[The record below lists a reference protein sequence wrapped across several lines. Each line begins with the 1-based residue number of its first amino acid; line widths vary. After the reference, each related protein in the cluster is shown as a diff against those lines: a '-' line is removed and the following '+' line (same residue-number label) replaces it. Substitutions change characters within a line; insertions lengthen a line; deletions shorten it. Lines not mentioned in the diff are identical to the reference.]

1 MFRAFRTKFL
11 VVQKFSREDVLL
23 ILKKLNPNKAPGP
36 DGIHGKVLKNCAQS
50 LAYPLS
56 VLFNLSFSTGCIPPD
71 WKLALVVPVHKKGNK
86 SSVENYRPISL
97 TSLVMKVFERCIKTA
112 LYAACSDLLD
122 NRQHGFVNE
131 RSCTTQM
138 IPFTDNLALAL
149 NNRSRIDVIY
159 FDFAKAFDS
168 VSHDLILNKLK
179 NIFNVDGLMLKF
191 IKSYLEGRQQ
201 QVVVGGQTSSS
212 LPVRS
217 GVPQG
222 SILGPLLFVIFIND
236 MFSCVSEGTNIALY
250 ADDTKIWREIIGYP
264 DHHIIQND
272 INRLYDWSVRNR
284 MKFHPQK
291 CKALSVSLQRN
302 VLDNLPFNTFFY
314 KLSGSDIDFVP
325 SQSDLGVAIN
335 SRFNW
340 GAQCKAL
347 VSKASSRLGL
357 LKRTCHFTT
366 DKRQK
371 RSFYL
376 ALIRS
381 IFEHCSVI
389 WSPQTATHLEQFVAI
404 QKRAIKW
411 INGEPYS
418 SYNDDKLATEQK
430 KLDILPVKQKFI
442 YNDLMTFYKIVNNI
456 IPVSLPTYIVLCRPE
471 GTRYTRHNAQIIDR
485 SDTST
490 YMSTTVPCSDAFRN
504 SFFHRSMLKWNSLP
518 VCIRQSERISTF
530 KVKLI
535 KHLWTADTVWPD

>member
-1 MFRAFRTKFL
+1 MESYTAFSTAKFRFIDSYAHLNASLENLVANLSSSGPAAFEPVQRFLRLKYGVVDPVKLELLLRKGVYPYLYITSFEVFDETELPPIEAFYNDLSKEACTEEDYAHAQKVWKEFDLKSLNEMVHLYISSDVVLLDSVLQQYRTECLSSYNLFSLLLFSSDQAALFNEYFYEQFSQESDYGIDIDFRDDCFSSL
-11 VVQKFSREDVLL
+11 VFSREDVLL

-36 DGIHGKVLKNCAQS
+36 DGINGKVLKNCAQS

-71 WKLALVVPVHKKGNK
+71 WKLALVVPVHKKGDK

-340 GAQCKAL
+340 GA
-347 VSKASSRLGL
+347 
-357 LKRTCHFTT
+357 
-366 DKRQK
+366 
-371 RSFYL
+371 
-376 ALIRS
+376 
-381 IFEHCSVI
+381 
-389 WSPQTATHLEQFVAI
+389 
-404 QKRAIKW
+404 
-411 INGEPYS
+411 
-418 SYNDDKLATEQK
+418 
-430 KLDILPVKQKFI
+430 
-442 YNDLMTFYKIVNNI
+442 
-456 IPVSLPTYIVLCRPE
+456 
-471 GTRYTRHNAQIIDR
+471 
-485 SDTST
+485 
-490 YMSTTVPCSDAFRN
+490 
-504 SFFHRSMLKWNSLP
+504 
-518 VCIRQSERISTF
+518 
-530 KVKLI
+530 
-535 KHLWTADTVWPD
+535 

>member
-1 MFRAFRTKFL
+1 
-11 VVQKFSREDVLL
+11 
-23 ILKKLNPNKAPGP
+23 
-36 DGIHGKVLKNCAQS
+36 
-50 LAYPLS
+50 
-56 VLFNLSFSTGCIPPD
+56 
-71 WKLALVVPVHKKGNK
+71 
-86 SSVENYRPISL
+86 
-97 TSLVMKVFERCIKTA
+97 
-112 LYAACSDLLD
+112 
-122 NRQHGFVNE
+122 
-131 RSCTTQM
+131 
-138 IPFTDNLALAL
+138 
-149 NNRSRIDVIY
+149 
-159 FDFAKAFDS
+159 
-168 VSHDLILNKLK
+168 
-179 NIFNVDGLMLKF
+179 MLKF

-201 QVVVGGQTSSS
+201 QVVVGGQTSST

-302 VLDNLPFNTFFY
+302 VLYNLPFNTFFY

-347 VSKASSRLGL
+347 VSKANSRLGL

-381 IFEHCSVI
+381 IFE
-389 WSPQTATHLEQFVAI
+389 
-404 QKRAIKW
+404 
-411 INGEPYS
+411 
-418 SYNDDKLATEQK
+418 
-430 KLDILPVKQKFI
+430 
-442 YNDLMTFYKIVNNI
+442 DLN
-456 IPVSLPTYIVLCRPE
+456 IVLSYGP
-471 GTRYTRHNAQIIDR
+471 
-485 SDTST
+485 
-490 YMSTTVPCSDAFRN
+490 
-504 SFFHRSMLKWNSLP
+504 LKPQLILNSLLLSKSGPLNGSMVNPTP
-518 VCIRQSERISTF
+518 VIMKINWLQ
-530 KVKLI
+530 K
-535 KHLWTADTVWPD
+535 